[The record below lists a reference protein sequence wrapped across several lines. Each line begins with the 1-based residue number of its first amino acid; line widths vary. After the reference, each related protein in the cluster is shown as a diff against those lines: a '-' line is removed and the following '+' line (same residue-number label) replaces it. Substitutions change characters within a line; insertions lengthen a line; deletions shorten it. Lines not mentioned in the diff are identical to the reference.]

1 MSGSGVYPESS
12 PFLKTQESQ
21 DAEDQQGF
29 EDQKEEARIIQS
41 MQSHGKNISP
51 VHTAIPKKLESLPL
65 TKPVKNAPLETRP
78 SSLVSATAPTNFPS
92 RDIKPLK
99 VNKFKSL
106 NSPISALDW
115 NLGLETYFACG
126 TNDGHVRVLDEV
138 SALDI
143 STQSQSSRP
152 VTSVAWSP
160 IKFNLI
166 SSIFNKSIFV
176 WEVDF
181 VSNKINL
188 KANILLNQGSFV
200 AFSWHPKVDHLL
212 ACAEKNKGIF
222 IWDFLKKEY
231 KQKISFSNFKIN
243 NLVWGVFS
251 ENSVISSRYQKA
263 STASSSGYSLLEVT
277 KLENEETKKNHLP
290 SQHVKQ
296 LAVNPLK
303 RDEIA
308 VLLEDSVKVWS
319 YQQGFSSAQAIGL
332 QKEEI
337 IYVSAVAWS
346 FQRQGILAVALGK
359 KNKVFIYNVN
369 EKKVVFA
376 IDVNMKNN
384 VQGIKSIAWHPKKEQ
399 LFIGCVDG
407 TIQVADM
414 EYKFR
419 HFVWRNKDALATDS
433 TMPDSPSS
441 ATAAACAAAASSTPS
456 VARAALQPIITKNDL
471 VEGALAGLKQIDE
484 GLGRAAQPLAVNLF
498 DSENENNVI
507 NFNNLQSLC
516 LARVIPEKTKE
527 AKEKL
532 VGLFGED
539 KIYGSVENL
548 NFSIELASC
557 LVTFFG
563 GYHLLSKKSFDAVE
577 AFKKVLVEFLR
588 AKKKEIAPELFIEHL
603 ERLALGLDAHQ
614 RDDYFEIALINGGR
628 TILIHPD
635 KEALKKV
642 PNFFLEGVGE
652 VKYLKQEDLDKIDSL
667 KNLKSS
673 CKFEKVES
681 LFRGTFLDEKDR
693 TIAVPLFDEFDIKKF
708 PLNII
713 HLAALMSRTK
723 KSLAGLQNEDEFI
736 DFSLDLQ
743 NNYIRCGGKS
753 IEPDVIKK
761 TFSHKYKKIPLDLFN
776 QLDERSIWF
785 IGGCKVV
792 EDISIKYENKK
803 ITFIVTINENL
814 YKKINKEWGDQ
825 NKDRYIGILHVD
837 FVFKNL
843 IEMRNAEHGLW
854 KFCSRLD
861 VIKVEGSE
869 ICPDIKF
876 YGQDGNEIKSLDLNW
891 I

>member
-1 MSGSGVYPESS
+1 M
-12 PFLKTQESQ
+12 
-21 DAEDQQGF
+21 
-29 EDQKEEARIIQS
+29 
-41 MQSHGKNISP
+41 
-51 VHTAIPKKLESLPL
+51 
-65 TKPVKNAPLETRP
+65 
-78 SSLVSATAPTNFPS
+78 
-92 RDIKPLK
+92 
-99 VNKFKSL
+99 
-106 NSPISALDW
+106 
-115 NLGLETYFACG
+115 
-126 TNDGHVRVLDEV
+126 
-138 SALDI
+138 
-143 STQSQSSRP
+143 
-152 VTSVAWSP
+152 
-160 IKFNLI
+160 
-166 SSIFNKSIFV
+166 
-176 WEVDF
+176 
-181 VSNKINL
+181 
-188 KANILLNQGSFV
+188 
-200 AFSWHPKVDHLL
+200 
-212 ACAEKNKGIF
+212 
-222 IWDFLKKEY
+222 
-231 KQKISFSNFKIN
+231 
-243 NLVWGVFS
+243 
-251 ENSVISSRYQKA
+251 
-263 STASSSGYSLLEVT
+263 
-277 KLENEETKKNHLP
+277 
-290 SQHVKQ
+290 
-296 LAVNPLK
+296 
-303 RDEIA
+303 
-308 VLLEDSVKVWS
+308 
-319 YQQGFSSAQAIGL
+319 

-346 FQRQGILAVALGK
+346 FQRQEILAVALGK

-376 IDVNMKNN
+376 IDVNMRNN

-414 EYKFR
+414 EYEFR
-419 HFVWRNKDALATDS
+419 HFVWRNKDVLATDS

-441 ATAAACAAAASSTPS
+441 VTAAACAAAAPSTPS
-456 VARAALQPIITKNDL
+456 VPSVAGAAPQPIITKNDL

-498 DSENENNVI
+498 DSENENSVI

-527 AKEKL
+527 VKGKL

-539 KIYGSVENL
+539 KIYGSGENL

-563 GYHLLSKKSFDAVE
+563 GYHLLSKKSFDTVE
-577 AFKKVLVEFLR
+577 VFKKVLVEFLR
-588 AKKKEIAPELFIEHL
+588 EKKKEIAPELLIEHL

-642 PNFFLEGVGE
+642 PNSFLEGVCE
-652 VKYLKQEDLDKIDSL
+652 VKYLKKEDLDKIDLL

-753 IEPDVIKK
+753 IEPGVIKK
-761 TFSHKYKKIPLDLFN
+761 TFSHKYKKILLDLFK

-792 EDISIKYENKK
+792 EDIGIKCENKK
-803 ITFIVTINENL
+803 ITFKVFINESL
-814 YKKINKEWGDQ
+814 YKKINKGFEDQ
-825 NKDRYIGILHVD
+825 NKDRYIGIIHVD

-854 KFCSRLD
+854 KFCSRLG
-861 VIKVEGSE
+861 VIKVKDSE
-869 ICPDIKF
+869 ICPDVEF